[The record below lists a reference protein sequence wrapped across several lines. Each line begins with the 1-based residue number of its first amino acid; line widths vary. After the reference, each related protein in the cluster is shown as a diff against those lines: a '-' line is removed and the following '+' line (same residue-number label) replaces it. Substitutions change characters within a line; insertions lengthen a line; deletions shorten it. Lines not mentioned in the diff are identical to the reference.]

1 MNNNCKRTTHH
12 FLCQTTTRNPAQ
24 LYSEHF
30 TISIF
35 IFSIDS
41 LLLYRYFFQAPHKQT
56 FPEFLSKNL
65 IAELF
70 TLDGRQQWSDHS
82 KRQNLSIAQL
92 GKNEGKCIMLLQK
105 TKNKKT
111 PGDKVRSTGITHI
124 GKTKEGN
131 INTCQRGGVI

>member
-12 FLCQTTTRNPAQ
+12 FLCQTTTRNPAK

-41 LLLYRYFFQAPHKQT
+41 LLLYRYFFPSTTQT
-56 FPEFLSKNL
+56 NFSRVF
-65 IAELF
+65 I
-70 TLDGRQQWSDHS
+70 
-82 KRQNLSIAQL
+82 
-92 GKNEGKCIMLLQK
+92 QK
-105 TKNKKT
+105 FNCRIIYTGWTSAMIRPLKEAKSFNSSARKERRKMHHFVAKNKKT